1 MNALM
6 AAFGTVKQ
14 VEGAGGLAQKKLQE
28 RISLVVSKIKISL
41 M

>member
-14 VEGAGGLAQKKLQE
+14 GEGGGGPAQKKLQE
-28 RISLVVSKIKISL
+28 GISLVVSKIKISL